1 MMILLTKKLV
11 KIILDQVLMMITVI
25 LHMKNL
31 KTLLMKLS
39 QMMDS
44 MRSLRERLKKLS
56 ISMMLNIKFPVSLK
70 TVNNNSMKVLIN

>member
-31 KTLLMKLS
+31 KTLPMKLS